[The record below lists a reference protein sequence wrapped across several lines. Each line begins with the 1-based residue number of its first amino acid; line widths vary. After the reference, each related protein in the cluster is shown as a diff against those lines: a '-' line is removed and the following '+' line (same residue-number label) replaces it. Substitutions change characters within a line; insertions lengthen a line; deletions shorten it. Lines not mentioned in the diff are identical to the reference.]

1 MTTNINTSYE
11 EHTAGFAASIALAE
25 IRAAGRANV
34 RRRLEALLNDD
45 MLGLKGVQ
53 KVWHDAFGGT
63 LMAVKDVRPGKHR
76 WFGR

>member
-1 MTTNINTSYE
+1 MPTSDNQNNSVSY
-11 EHTAGFAASIALAE
+11 AAWLSLSE

-34 RRRLEALLNDD
+34 RRRLEALVNSDV
-45 MLGLKGVQ
+45 LGLAGAQ

-63 LMAVKDVRPGKHR
+63 LIGVKAEKEKHR